1 LGLDVWEHAYY
12 LKYQLIKFK
21 IPKISLKNKTFKAV
35 AIILFI
41 GTLLVLTKSLFVA
54 AIVNGIP
61 ISRVKVVKELER
73 QGGTN
78 VLNTLIDRALIFQ
91 EARRVGVKVSDAA
104 INTQIAS
111 IEETL
116 KGQNLTLEEALA
128 ARGQKK
134 EDLIDQIRI
143 QKTVEAILAQKINV
157 SEEDIS
163 KYFEENKELLDEG
176 AKLEDVKEDIRGQLF
191 QQKLNEEYGKWIEG
205 LKAKAKIY
213 YLVRYI

>member
-41 GTLLVLTKSLFVA
+41 GILLVLTKSLFVA

-157 SEEDIS
+157 SEEDIF
-163 KYFEENKELLDEG
+163 KYFEENKQLLDEG

>member
-1 LGLDVWEHAYY
+1 MGLDVWEHAYY

>member
-1 LGLDVWEHAYY
+1 MGLDVWEHAYY

-21 IPKISLKNKTFKAV
+21 IPKISLKNKTFKTV

-128 ARGQKK
+128 AREQKK

>member
-21 IPKISLKNKTFKAV
+21 IPKISLKNKTFKTV

>member
-1 LGLDVWEHAYY
+1 MGLDVWEHAYY

-21 IPKISLKNKTFKAV
+21 IPKISLKNKTFKTV